1 MAANAGF
8 GIYGVMRNRV
18 YIERYIL
25 AYAARI
31 YVQNQIT
38 EGKKTPTSPSQSN
51 FPDLRNRIEQFITAL
66 DKPSILGRY
75 L

>member
-18 YIERYIL
+18 YIERYFL

-38 EGKKTPTSPSQSN
+38 ERKKH
-51 FPDLRNRIEQFITAL
+51 
-66 DKPSILGRY
+66 
-75 L
+75 